1 MEDKDIRWQQRFL
14 NFERAFLK
22 LQEAVEKDNLNELER
37 NGLVQRFEF
46 TLDLSW
52 KVMKDF
58 LEEKGFSFKPSP
70 KDTFRHAQQS
80 NFIDY
85 AQPLID
91 GLDIRNE
98 LSHDYSGEKFEN
110 SEEQLREETY
120 PALEKLHEF
129 FLEQTRGNQMDLF
142 NDKK

>member
-1 MEDKDIRWQQRFL
+1 MNSIDIRWKQRFT
-14 NFERAFLK
+14 NFTKAYVK
-22 LQEAVEKDNLNELER
+22 LREAVEKEDLNELER

-58 LEEKGFSFKPSP
+58 LEEKGFVFKPSP
-70 KDTFRHAQQS
+70 KDTFREAQAAV
-80 NFIDY
+80 FIDY

-98 LSHDYSGEKFEN
+98 LLHDYDGEKFE
-110 SEEQLREETY
+110 SAEEQLREETF
-120 PALEKLHEF
+120 PALEKLYIF
-129 FLEQTRGNQMDLF
+129 FTEQLNISTT
-142 NDKK
+142 KE